1 MPAAEALPCCPLLLL
16 STVAAAQAVSE
27 GGLLLVTA
35 TDMAVL
41 CGNNSETCYGK
52 YGIYPLLK

>member
-1 MPAAEALPCCPLLLL
+1 MPCCPPLP
-16 STVAAAQAVSE
+16 VAAACTQAVSE

-52 YGIYPLLK
+52 YGIYPLHK